1 MIIIVILFFN
11 SLNVIFKAHN
21 QRRSSYIVI
30 RFSFFAHA
38 ILFLRIIYDLNDVNV
53 QAFNG
58 YIVKWFNVDKI

>member
-21 QRRSSYIVI
+21 QRRSSYIDI
-30 RFSFFAHA
+30 RFSFFA

-58 YIVKWFNVDKI
+58 YVVKWFNVDKI